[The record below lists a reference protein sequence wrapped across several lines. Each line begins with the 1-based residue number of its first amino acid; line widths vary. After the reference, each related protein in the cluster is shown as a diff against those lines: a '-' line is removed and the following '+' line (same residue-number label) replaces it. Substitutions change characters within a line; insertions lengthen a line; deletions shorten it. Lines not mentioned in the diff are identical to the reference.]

1 MRRMCKFRYGA
12 SFFFSLFV
20 FIYLLFSPPLSFQ
33 SHPNVDKE
41 LFRSQGLISLRQKAF
56 PLNSSVGVLK
66 YRRTSPKGDGG
77 WPPLVL
83 NCWPNGANCN
93 IELVANRPL
102 TELTISIP

>member
-1 MRRMCKFRYGA
+1 MI
-12 SFFFSLFV
+12 LFTS
-20 FIYLLFSPPLSFQ
+20 FSPTPFQ